1 VRSCSPRG
9 ECCDKHRMV
18 LRYPPGLTCDNCI
31 VLWEIKIVHRCSPQE
46 FPFGVVVVPNETV
59 SQKLNSSS
67 VFYVGGPLGNQLVGF
82 RTR

>member
-31 VLWEIKIVHRCSPQE
+31 VLREIKIVHRCSPQE
-46 FPFGVVVVPNETV
+46 FQFWADFVLVDTI
-59 SQKLNSSS
+59 SQKLPIER
-67 VFYVGGPLGNQLVGF
+67 VLFRRAVGRAAGVVQD
-82 RTR
+82 